1 MEQSFNEQE
10 AIRWTQENWYKT
22 FLLSAAYMILIFG
35 VQYFM
40 KERRGYRLRT
50 PLALWSLGLA
60 MFSAIGTH
68 RTWKHMISMMT
79 TMGFKRSVCN
89 QAFYVDPVCRFWV
102 YLFSLSKV
110 LELGDTV
117 FIVLRK
123 QKLIFLHW
131 YHHILT
137 LIYTW
142 YCYKEM
148 LSGAGWFITLN
159 LTIHTIMY
167 SYYTVR
173 AVGFQLPRC
182 LAMAITF
189 SQILQMAI
197 GVIVCILL
205 IFWMEDGVCL
215 STWTDISFSL
225 LVYVSY
231 LVLFCNFFYKT
242 YLTSIPKVKGE

>member
-22 FLLSAAYMILIFG
+22 FLLSVAYVILIFG

-40 KERRGYRLRT
+40 KERRGYKLRT
-50 PLALWSLGLA
+50 LLALWSLGLA
-60 MFSAIGTH
+60 TFSAIGTH
-68 RTWKHMISMMT
+68 RTWKHMISVMT
-79 TMGFKRSVCN
+79 TMGFKRTVCN
-89 QAFYVDPVCRFWV
+89 QAFYVDPVCKFWV

-142 YCYKEM
+142 YSYKEM
-148 LSGAGWFITLN
+148 LSGAGWFITIN

-197 GVIVCILL
+197 DGTCILL

-215 STWTDISFSL
+215 STWTGISFSL
-225 LVYVSY
+225 LMYISY

-242 YLTSIPKVKGE
+242 YLTSTPKLKGE